1 MTLNV
6 GVVGVGKIGQEH
18 IRRLTETL
26 AGARVVA
33 VSDADSAL
41 AKDVAARL
49 PGATVYATGEELIA
63 AKEVDAVI
71 VTSWGDTHAA
81 YVIAAIR
88 AGKPVFCEKPMATT
102 EADCSAILDAEA
114 AFGRRLVQIGFMRR
128 FDTQYRAMKETVQK
142 GAIGAP
148 LMFHSVHRNASSP
161 GHFKATMAI
170 TDTAVHDIDIARFV
184 LDDEP
189 VAIAVKAPRGNSRA
203 GGVADPLFTLMDMR
217 SGALVT
223 IETSV
228 HIAYGYD
235 IRGEVIGETGT
246 VSLAETSDVIV
257 KSKGAYSGHV
267 LRRLAGTVRAGL
279 RRRVPRLDRRR
290 RPGRRRGSE
299 RLGRL
304 CRHRRHACRRPSAR
318 KRRGANRSSCAKSRR
333 YTGDA
338 TRAATAGSR
347 KRSPARLV
355 ARTPR
360 AIEAIALQFH
370 DARHATKALDL
381 TRNYRRL
388 GKLRRCPSPCRLPA
402 P

>member
-1 MTLNV
+1 MALNV

-41 AKDVAARL
+41 AKEVAARL
-49 PGATVYATGEELIA
+49 QGVSVYAAGEELIA
-63 AKEVDAVI
+63 AKEVDAVL

-81 YVIAAIR
+81 YVIAAIK

-102 EADCSAILDAEA
+102 VADCLAIVDAEA

-128 FDTQYRAMKETVQK
+128 FDPQYRAMKETVQT

-148 LMFHSVHRNASSP
+148 LMFHSVHRNAFSP
-161 GHFKATMAI
+161 GHFKAMMAI
-170 TDTAVHDIDIARFV
+170 TDTAAHGIDIARFV
-184 LDDEP
+184 LGDEP
-189 VAIAVKAPRGNSRA
+189 AAIAVKAPRGNARA

-246 VSLAETSDVIV
+246 VSLAEQNEVV
-257 KSKGAYSGHV
+257 LKVKGAFSGRV
-267 LRRLAGTVRAGL
+267 FADWPERFDPAFDAEFRAWISAAGKGGDAGPGAWDGYVATAATLAGVRALESG
-279 RRRVPRLDRRR
+279 
-290 RPGRRRGSE
+290 
-299 RLGRL
+299 
-304 CRHRRHACRRPSAR
+304 AR
-318 KRRGANRSSCAKSRR
+318 E
-333 YTGDA
+333 
-338 TRAATAGSR
+338 
-347 KRSPARLV
+347 P
-355 ARTPR
+355 
-360 AIEAIALQFH
+360 I
-370 DARHATKALDL
+370 
-381 TRNYRRL
+381 
-388 GKLRRCPSPCRLPA
+388 KLRDKPA
-402 P
+402 LYA

>member
-1 MTLNV
+1 MWRWR
-6 GVVGVGKIGQEH
+6 KRSPRAFQA
-18 IRRLTETL
+18 RRST
-26 AGARVVA
+26 
-33 VSDADSAL
+33 
-41 AKDVAARL
+41 
-49 PGATVYATGEELIA
+49 PTGEELIA
-63 AKEVDAVI
+63 AKDVDAVI
-71 VTSWGDTHAA
+71 VTSWGETHAA

-142 GAIGAP
+142 GAIGSP
-148 LMFHSVHRNASSP
+148 LMFHSVHRNAFSP
-161 GHFKATMAI
+161 GHFKAMMAI

-246 VSLAETSDVIV
+246 VSLAEQSDVVI
-257 KSKGAYSGHV
+257 KTNGAFSGRV
-267 LRRLAGTVRAGL
+267 FGDWPERFGPSL
-279 RRRVPRLDRRR
+279 RRRVPRLDR
-290 RPGRRRGSE
+290 GRRQGRRCGPE
-299 RLGRL
+299 RLGWL
-304 CRHRRHACRRPSAR
+304 CRDGRHARWACRALESGAR
-318 KRRGANRSSCAKSRR
+318 
-333 YTGDA
+333 
-338 TRAATAGSR
+338 
-347 KRSPARLV
+347 
-355 ARTPR
+355 
-360 AIEAIALQFH
+360 EAINLREKPALY
-370 DARHATKALDL
+370 A
-381 TRNYRRL
+381 
-388 GKLRRCPSPCRLPA
+388 
-402 P
+402 

>member
-6 GVVGVGKIGQEH
+6 GVVGVGKIGREH

-41 AKDVAARL
+41 AKEVAARL
-49 PGATVYATGEELIA
+49 KGGTVYAAGEELIA

-71 VTSWGDTHAA
+71 VTSWGDTHAG

-128 FDTQYRAMKETVQK
+128 FDTQYRAMKETIRT
-142 GAIGAP
+142 GAIGFP

-170 TDTAVHDIDIARFV
+170 TDTAVHDIDIARFL

-203 GGVADPLFTLMDMR
+203 GGVADPLLALMDMR

-246 VSLAETSDVIV
+246 VSLAEQSDVVIKTNGAFSGRV
-257 KSKGAYSGHV
+257 FGDWPERFGPAFDAEFRAWIAAAAKGEATGPSAWDGYV
-267 LRRLAGTVRAGL
+267 ATAATLAGVRALESG
-279 RRRVPRLDRRR
+279 
-290 RPGRRRGSE
+290 
-299 RLGRL
+299 
-304 CRHRRHACRRPSAR
+304 AR
-318 KRRGANRSSCAKSRR
+318 
-333 YTGDA
+333 
-338 TRAATAGSR
+338 
-347 KRSPARLV
+347 
-355 ARTPR
+355 
-360 AIEAIALQFH
+360 EAINLREKPALY
-370 DARHATKALDL
+370 A
-381 TRNYRRL
+381 
-388 GKLRRCPSPCRLPA
+388 
-402 P
+402 

>member
-1 MTLNV
+1 MTVNV
-6 GVVGVGKIGQEH
+6 GFVGVGKIGQEH

-33 VSDADSAL
+33 VSDADVARTD
-41 AKDVAARL
+41 DVAARISEAKAY
-49 PGATVYATGEELIA
+49 PTGEELIA

-102 EADCSAILDAEA
+102 EADFSAILDAEA

-128 FDTQYRAMKETVQK
+128 FDTQYRAMRETIQK

-148 LMFHSVHRNASSP
+148 LMFHSIHRNAFSP
-161 GHFKATMAI
+161 GHFKAMMAI

-203 GGVADPLFTLMDMR
+203 GGVTDPLFTLMDMR

-246 VSLAETSDVIV
+246 VSLAEQNEVV
-257 KSKGAYSGHV
+257 LKVNGAFSGRV
-267 LRRLAGTVRAGL
+267 FADGPERFDPAFNAEFRAWIIAAANGGAAGPSAWDGYVATAATLAGVRALESGVREPITLRDKPGL
-279 RRRVPRLDRRR
+279 Y
-290 RPGRRRGSE
+290 
-299 RLGRL
+299 
-304 CRHRRHACRRPSAR
+304 A
-318 KRRGANRSSCAKSRR
+318 
-333 YTGDA
+333 
-338 TRAATAGSR
+338 
-347 KRSPARLV
+347 
-355 ARTPR
+355 
-360 AIEAIALQFH
+360 
-370 DARHATKALDL
+370 
-381 TRNYRRL
+381 
-388 GKLRRCPSPCRLPA
+388 
-402 P
+402 

>member
-26 AGARVVA
+26 AGARVLA

-41 AKDVAARL
+41 AKEVAARL
-49 PGATVYATGEELIA
+49 PGATVCAAGGELIA

-81 YVIAAIR
+81 YVLAAIK

-128 FDTQYRAMKETVQK
+128 FDTQYRAMKETIQT
-142 GAIGAP
+142 GAIGFP

-189 VAIAVKAPRGNSRA
+189 VAIAVKAPRGNRRA
-203 GGVADPLFTLMDMR
+203 GGVADPLLALMDMR

-223 IETSV
+223 IETPV

-246 VSLAETSDVIV
+246 VSLAEQSDVVIKTNGAFSGRV
-257 KSKGAYSGHV
+257 FGDWPERFGPAFDAEFRAWIAAAKGGAAGPSAWDGYV
-267 LRRLAGTVRAGL
+267 ATAATLAGVRALESG
-279 RRRVPRLDRRR
+279 
-290 RPGRRRGSE
+290 
-299 RLGRL
+299 
-304 CRHRRHACRRPSAR
+304 AR
-318 KRRGANRSSCAKSRR
+318 
-333 YTGDA
+333 
-338 TRAATAGSR
+338 
-347 KRSPARLV
+347 
-355 ARTPR
+355 
-360 AIEAIALQFH
+360 EAINLREKPALY
-370 DARHATKALDL
+370 A
-381 TRNYRRL
+381 
-388 GKLRRCPSPCRLPA
+388 
-402 P
+402 